1 MADRPLRSPLSPV
14 ILGLLAEQPLH
25 PYGMQVL
32 IRKRGHDRILGRGR
46 ASLYD
51 TAGRLVDAGLI
62 EVHATEKHGRR
73 PERTVYRIT
82 AAGVDSLQAWIRQT
96 LVDPEQ
102 AGQFTAALSFM
113 YVLSQ
118 DEVLELLAARL
129 AAVEVLTQAGRTDL
143 EEALAAGVP
152 AIFLSEGRYTLAIR
166 DAERVWLETFI
177 TQLRD
182 RQLSWPTPRPRT
194 EGSA

>member
-1 MADRPLRSPLSPV
+1 VVRHALRSPVSFV

-25 PYGMQVL
+25 PYRMQVL
-32 IRKRGHDRILGRGR
+32 IGERGHDRILGRGR

-51 TAGRLVDAGLI
+51 AAGRLADAGLI
-62 EVHATEKHGRR
+62 EVHATEKNGRR

-82 AAGVDSLQAWIRQT
+82 ATGVDSLQAWVRQT
-96 LVDPEQ
+96 LADPEQ

-113 YVLSQ
+113 YALSQ

-129 AAVEVLTQAGRTDL
+129 AAVEAMTRAGHTAL

-152 AIFLSEGRYTLAIR
+152 AIFLSEGRYTLALR
-166 DAERVWLETFI
+166 DAERVWLETFV

-182 RQLSWPTPRPRT
+182 RQLSWPTPKPSA
-194 EGSA
+194 EGSP

>member
-1 MADRPLRSPLSPV
+1 MAPRSLRSPVSLV

-32 IRKRGHDRILGRGR
+32 IAERGHDRILGRGR

-51 TAGRLVDAGLI
+51 AAGRLADAGLI
-62 EVHATEKHGRR
+62 EVHATEKKGRR

-82 AAGVDSLQAWIRQT
+82 AAGVDSLRAWVRQALT
-96 LVDPEQ
+96 DPEQ
-102 AGQFTAALSFM
+102 TGQFTAVLSFM
-113 YVLSQ
+113 YALSR

-129 AAVEVLTQAGRTDL
+129 AAVEALTHAGRTAL

-182 RQLSWPTPRPRT
+182 RQLSWPTPTPRT